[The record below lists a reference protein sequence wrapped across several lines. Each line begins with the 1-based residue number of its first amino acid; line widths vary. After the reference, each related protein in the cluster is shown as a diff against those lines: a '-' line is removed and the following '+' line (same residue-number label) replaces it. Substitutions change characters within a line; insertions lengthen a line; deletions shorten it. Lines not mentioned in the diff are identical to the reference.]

1 VQIFQKLCQ
10 KFHAKKIKV
19 SFSEVQAKVKDMM
32 KRCDFVNIIGKQNFF
47 YPFQKLKNIII

>member
-1 VQIFQKLCQ
+1 MQIFQKLCQ